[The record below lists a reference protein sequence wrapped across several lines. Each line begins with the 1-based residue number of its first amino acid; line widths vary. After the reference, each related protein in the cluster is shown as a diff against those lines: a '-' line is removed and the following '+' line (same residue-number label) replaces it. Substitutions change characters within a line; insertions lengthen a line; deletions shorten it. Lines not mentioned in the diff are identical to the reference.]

1 MAAVGNGD
9 IRLLRGGDDAFFL
22 EQPFTASGGKLLFQL
37 LIKDADIRLSPG
49 LGYLR
54 HILLICNQTDEN
66 ARERILKLQQISRQK
81 AGFNGNAGYSEP
93 FRCLPRH
100 EML

>member
-37 LIKDADIRLSPG
+37 LIKDADIRLS
-49 LGYLR
+49 R
-54 HILLICNQTDEN
+54 DWAICG
-66 ARERILKLQQISRQK
+66 I
-81 AGFNGNAGYSEP
+81 FY
-93 FRCLPRH
+93 
-100 EML
+100 